1 MLGYM
6 LIQILI
12 LALLSE
18 VITEAVVKSEFFKP
32 IRNLISKIGTWPA
45 KLISCGYCFSVWPA
59 AGVVLMSRIAYPVT
73 GVTLVDF
80 IMTALIVHR
89 LSNFIHNFNDKYLDK
104 YYDVR
109 YVNTEKE

>member
-1 MLGYM
+1 MLSYM

-18 VITEAVVKSEFFKP
+18 VITEAVVKSELFKP
-32 IRNLISKIGTWPA
+32 VRNLISKLGAWPE
-45 KLISCGYCFSVWPA
+45 KLLSCGYCFSMWA
-59 AGVVLMSRIAYPVT
+59 ASGVVFLSGVAYPVT
-73 GVTLVDF
+73 GMYLLD
-80 IMTALIVHR
+80 IGMTALVVHR

-109 YVNTEKE
+109 YVNTAKE

>member
-1 MLGYM
+1 MLTYA

-18 VITEAVVKSEFFKP
+18 AITEVVVKSEMFKP
-32 IRNLISKIGTWPA
+32 VRNLISKLGSWPE
-45 KLISCGYCFSVWPA
+45 KLFSCGYCFSMWS
-59 AGVVLMSRIAYPVT
+59 AGAVVLVAGTSYPIT
-73 GVTLVDF
+73 GMPLVDLGV
-80 IMTALIVHR
+80 MSLVVHR